1 MAVMYLTWIT
11 EETIPLLFD
20 ELRIFYLGPVT
31 LAQDFTVFNITPE
44 SIVVRQ
50 VLVVDDAFWP
60 IVSGEVLMQKKVMK
74 DMFYPN
80 GYKKQVIDVD
90 DTIKEILEKRN

>member
-1 MAVMYLTWIT
+1 MAVMYSTWVT

-31 LAQDFTVFNITPE
+31 LAQDFTVFNITPD

-50 VLVVDDAFWP
+50 AFVDDALWP
-60 IVSGEVLMQKKVMK
+60 IVSGEVLMQKKMMK
-74 DMFYPN
+74 HMFYLN
-80 GYKKQVIDVD
+80 DYKNK
-90 DTIKEILEKRN
+90 